1 MDYELIG
8 VMGEQCTGLSTG
20 LGGTREAAR
29 CCGGWE
35 GSWSR
40 KREACVRRRG
50 CSAPEVSLECS
61 WQEISLEWTQDRA
74 GSFLLGIWT
83 TVWGLLPCENSRGDE
98 GRKEGRAGRKEEGS
112 LLTMASVVPTPSRC
126 W

>member
-1 MDYELIG
+1 
-8 VMGEQCTGLSTG
+8 MGEQCTGLSTG
-20 LGGTREAAR
+20 LGGTRGSRSAAR
-29 CCGGWE
+29 LGRQLVQKE
-35 GSWSR
+35 G
-40 KREACVRRRG
+40 ACVRRRG

-83 TVWGLLPCENSRGDE
+83 RRVWGLLPCENSRGDE
-98 GRKEGRAGRKEEGS
+98 GRKEGRAGRKRKD
-112 LLTMASVVPTPSRC
+112 LLAVASVVPTPSRC